1 MLVRDRD
8 LGRVHVHVHVRGR
21 PGSCKSRVR
30 GLVRVR
36 LRDHRDRQEG
46 GEETYH

>member
-8 LGRVHVHVHVRGR
+8 LGRAHVHVHVRGR
-21 PGSCKSRVR
+21 PGSCKSHAR
-30 GLVRVR
+30 GLARVR
-36 LRDHRDRQEG
+36 LRDRRDRQEG